1 MDKRVI
7 LAVAGSG
14 KTFHL
19 VERLDEKKRVLII
32 TYTIGN
38 TENLRIAIIT
48 KFGYI
53 PNNIKIKSF
62 FTFLYSFCYKPFLAN
77 DINSKGIF
85 WKYPP
90 VFTRNLK
97 RTNDNFY
104 LLKNKW
110 LFHNRISKL
119 LEEKKIFEKINQRL
133 AKYYDCLYI
142 DEVQDFGGHDF
153 NLLREISKSELDIL
167 LVGDFFQHTFNTSND
182 GNVNKNLHKNPVEY
196 LKQFEEM
203 KLTIDNTSL
212 VESRRC
218 SKSICNF
225 IREKVGIE
233 IYSKGILE
241 TEIKLITD
249 EREADEIFD
258 NNDIIKLFLLKH
270 SSYDCYGDNWG
281 NCKGLEFDNVCVVI
295 NDDTLKL
302 YNTNKLTNLKTT
314 TKNKF
319 YVACTRTK
327 NNLYFVPQK
336 MYKKRQNRG

>member
-14 KTFHL
+14 KTFYL
-19 VERLDEKKRVLII
+19 VDQLNETKRVLII
-32 TYTIGN
+32 TYTISN
-38 TENLRIAIIT
+38 TENLRLAIIK

-53 PNNIKIKSF
+53 PNNVKIKSF
-62 FTFLYSFCYKPFLAN
+62 YTFLYSFCYKPFLAN
-77 DINSKGIF
+77 EIKSKGIF
-85 WKYPP
+85 WKFPP
-90 VFTRNLK
+90 EFTMTLSRSNE
-97 RTNDNFY
+97 NFY
-104 LLKNKW
+104 LLKRKW

-119 LEEKKIFEKINQRL
+119 LEEKRVIEKINQRL
-133 AKYYDCLYI
+133 SKYYDCLYI

-153 NLLREISKSELDIL
+153 NLLRELSKSDINIL

-182 GNVNKNLHKNPVEY
+182 GNVNKNLHKNHIEY
-196 LKQFEEM
+196 LNQF
-203 KLTIDNTSL
+203 KLMNLILDNTSL

-218 SKSICNF
+218 SKTVCDF

-233 IYSKGILE
+233 IYSKGLIE

-249 EREADEIFD
+249 ESEADAIFD
-258 NNDIIKLFLLKH
+258 NNNIIKLFLMKH
-270 SSYDCYGDNWG
+270 SLYDCYSDNWG

-295 NDDTLKL
+295 NDDTLKK
-302 YNTNKLTNLKTT
+302 YRSNKLKDLNPT

-327 NNLYFVPQK
+327 NNLYFVSQN
-336 MYKKRQNRG
+336 MYKKKLK